1 MKVAYFVMRY
11 PWRSQTFI
19 AREMRGVAGHGIAV
33 EVHPVWDW
41 RLRPPAA
48 PPEDHAAGMILVRC
62 SPWQILL
69 RAPAAVARELRR
81 DRTLLR
87 RGWRLLRAHRPR
99 TFEGWLHTVWGALFA
114 CVRAEYFRRCPEAA
128 QQHFH
133 GAWATAPATVAGT
146 LGALTGRP
154 WSFGAHAYDLHRR
167 GGDPLLAP
175 KLAAAAFVHTST
187 QTNAG
192 YLETRFPDRRAPII
206 LARRGLEEL
215 PPPAG
220 LSLPPVTSPLQSSS
234 SSAPTPTSVTP
245 QPAPAPT
252 SLPKSALTQT
262 PASASDS
269 ASAPT
274 PTSAPAPATPPRK
287 NLDPAEGPHLL
298 SVGRLVEKKGH
309 FHQLAACREL
319 RRRGRPFRLRII
331 GDGPLRPALERAI
344 REAGLGE
351 QVELLGALDSPA
363 VERAYASWAH
373 IFWHTGIV
381 DHAGDV
387 DGLPNV
393 IPEALAHALP
403 VISGSAGATTEAI
416 RDGET
421 GLLVDPADPAA
432 LADAVERLTAD
443 PALRARLGRAGR
455 AWVEEH
461 FLAEKNT
468 RRLAEA
474 FRATTNA
481 GQLAAAPW
489 VKATSPV

>member
-48 PPEDHAAGMILVRC
+48 PPEDHAAGMTLVRC
-62 SPWQILL
+62 SPWRILL

-81 DRTLLR
+81 DPALLR

-99 TFEGWLHTVWGALFA
+99 TFEGWLHTLWGALFA
-114 CVRAEYFRRCPEAA
+114 CVRAEDFRRRPDAA

-192 YLETRFPDRRAPII
+192 YLETRFPRRQAPVI
-206 LARRGLEEL
+206 LARRGLEHL
-215 PPPAG
+215 PPAA
-220 LSLPPVTSPLQSSS
+220 LPPTLK
-234 SSAPTPTSVTP
+234 
-245 QPAPAPT
+245 PA
-252 SLPKSALTQT
+252 
-262 PASASDS
+262 DG
-269 ASAPT
+269 
-274 PTSAPAPATPPRK
+274 PR
-287 NLDPAEGPHLL
+287 LL

-309 FHQLAACREL
+309 SHQLAACREL
-319 RRRGRPFRLRII
+319 CRRGRPFRLRII

-344 REAGLGE
+344 LQAGLSQ

-363 VERAYASWAH
+363 VERAYAWAH
-373 IFWHTGIV
+373 IFWHTGVV

-403 VISGSAGATTEAI
+403 VISSSAGATTEAI

-421 GLLVDPADPAA
+421 GLLVKVADPVA

-443 PALRARLGRAGR
+443 ATLRARLGATGR

-481 GQLAAAPW
+481 GRLATAPW